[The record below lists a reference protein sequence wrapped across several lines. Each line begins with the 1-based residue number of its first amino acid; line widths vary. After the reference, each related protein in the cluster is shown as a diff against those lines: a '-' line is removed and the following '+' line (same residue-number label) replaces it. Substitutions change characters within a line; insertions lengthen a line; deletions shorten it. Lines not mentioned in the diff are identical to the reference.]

1 MSIQNKIEEYIL
13 DPDEPTNSFAVGYEY
28 ELIGQ
33 YASAMGYYLK
43 CAELTDDDKLAYECL
58 LRKAQC
64 YDALPDRQSHFRNCC
79 LLAVGLLPSRPEAYH
94 LLSIHYERQSL
105 WQESHAWAVAAQRLN
120 GIAKGDILSTFVNYP
135 GHFVLPFQEAVAL
148 WWLGRFDDSLNKF
161 KELKSSGNLNKEYTN
176 HVQWNIDNLE
186 GRDADAE
193 AGEKIITN
201 KDVIASSMME
211 IGYIS
216 AEDFKKM
223 KELDIDSPD
232 EYLALDLNQEVN

>member
-193 AGEKIITN
+193 AENVITD